1 MALNIHTSM
10 GISCFPFSESSCNL
24 SSITGSVESLA
35 LDQLDSAEQE
45 SIVSDL
51 ILSLESLSVSNWRVA
66 TRIFLFHTISELFS

>member
-1 MALNIHTSM
+1 M
-10 GISCFPFSESSCNL
+10 
-24 SSITGSVESLA
+24 ESLA